1 VLQTTSERAKL
12 VCAAAGR
19 QPAAAASSFYF
30 CWMSFSAAPTPAF
43 AYFDNAATTPL
54 DSEVLEAMLPFLTQH
69 HGNPSSLHGP
79 GRQVRAAIENARKTV
94 AHLINAA
101 PAEISFTSGGTEADN
116 YAAFGSIRTLGLK
129 HAITSKLEHHAVLHP
144 LQALATGGEIELHY
158 LKHDAQGKFDLGHL
172 AELLAAQPRAFVSL
186 MHANNE
192 IGNLNDIA
200 AIGAL
205 CARHDAVFHTDT
217 VQTMGHYRHDV
228 QQLKTHFLV
237 GSAHK
242 FHGPK
247 GVGFLYTRSG
257 TRVSPLIYG
266 GAQERNVRSGTENV
280 YGIVGLAKALEIAI
294 RDLAAH
300 QAHVQALKTR
310 FIEKLRAEVDDVRF
324 NGLSEHADQSL
335 YTVLSVSLP
344 PSPITEM
351 LLFNLDIGKVA
362 ASGGSACSSGAQAG
376 SHVLEALGAD
386 PERGTVRFSMS
397 KMNTAAEVD
406 YAVEQLAKLYRP
418 VAA

>member
-1 VLQTTSERAKL
+1 MTIPVPS
-12 VCAAAGR
+12 
-19 QPAAAASSFYF
+19 
-30 CWMSFSAAPTPAF
+30 APTSV
-43 AYFDNAATTPL
+43 YFDNAATTPL
-54 DSEVLEAMLPFLTQH
+54 DPEVLDAMMPFLSQH
-69 HGNPSSLHGP
+69 YGNPSSLHGP

-129 HAITSKLEHHAVLHP
+129 HAITSRLEHHAVLHP
-144 LQALATGGEIELHY
+144 LQALAKTGEIELHY
-158 LKHDAQGKFDLGHL
+158 LRHDAQGQFDLSHL
-172 AELLAAQPRAFVSL
+172 EELLASQSRTFVSL

-192 IGNLNDIA
+192 IGNLNDIST
-200 AIGAL
+200 IGDI

-228 QQLKTHFLV
+228 QQLKNHFLV

-257 TRVSPLIYG
+257 LQVSPLIHG
-266 GAQERNVRSGTENV
+266 GSQERNVRSGTENV
-280 YGIVGLAKALEIAI
+280 YGIVGLAKALEIAV

-300 QAHVQALKTR
+300 QAHVQGLKDR
-310 FIEKLRAEVDDVRF
+310 FITSLRAEIEDVQF
-324 NGLSEHADQSL
+324 NGLSAQADQSL
-335 YTVLSVSLP
+335 YTILSVSLP
-344 PSPITEM
+344 QSAINEM
-351 LLFNLDIGKVA
+351 LLFNLDISKVA
-362 ASGGSACSSGAQAG
+362 ASGGSACTSGAQAG
-376 SHVLEALGAD
+376 SHVLEALECD
-386 PERGTVRFSMS
+386 PNRATVRFSMS

-406 YAVEQLAKLYRP
+406 YAVAQLAKLYRP
-418 VAA
+418 VAVKA

>member
-1 VLQTTSERAKL
+1 MHV
-12 VCAAAGR
+12 
-19 QPAAAASSFYF
+19 
-30 CWMSFSAAPTPAF
+30 
-43 AYFDNAATTPL
+43 YFDNAATTPL
-54 DSEVLEAMLPFLTQH
+54 DPEVLEAMLPFLSQH
-69 HGNPSSLHGP
+69 YGNPSSLHGP

-94 AHLINAA
+94 AHLLNAA
-101 PAEISFTSGGTEADN
+101 PAEITFTSGGTEADN

-144 LQALATGGEIELHY
+144 LQVLEKNGEIELHY
-158 LKHDAQGKFDLGHL
+158 LKHDAQGQLELGHL
-172 AELLAAQPRAFVSL
+172 EELLAAQSRTFVSL
-186 MHANNE
+186 MHGNNE

-200 AIGAL
+200 AIGDI
-205 CARHDAVFHTDT
+205 CARHEAVFHTDT

-228 QQLKTHFLV
+228 QQLKNHFLV

-257 TRVSPLIYG
+257 TRVSPLIHG
-266 GAQERNVRSGTENV
+266 GSQERNVRSGTENV
-280 YGIVGLAKALEIAI
+280 YGIVGQAKALEITL

-300 QAHVQALKTR
+300 QTHVQGLKTR
-310 FIEKLRAEVDDVRF
+310 FIRKLRAEVEDVRF

-344 PSPITEM
+344 PSAISEM
-351 LLFNLDIGKVA
+351 LLFNLDISKVA

-376 SHVLEALGAD
+376 SHVLEALGGD
-386 PERGTVRFSMS
+386 PNRATVRFSMS
-397 KMNTAAEVD
+397 KMNTEAEVD
-406 YAVEQLAKLYRP
+406 YAVQALAKLYQGVREGSYEL
-418 VAA
+418 

>member
-1 VLQTTSERAKL
+1 
-12 VCAAAGR
+12 
-19 QPAAAASSFYF
+19 
-30 CWMSFSAAPTPAF
+30 
-43 AYFDNAATTPL
+43 
-54 DSEVLEAMLPFLTQH
+54 MLPFLSQH
-69 HGNPSSLHGP
+69 YGNPSSLHGP

-101 PAEISFTSGGTEADN
+101 PAEISFTSGGTEANN
-116 YAAFGSIRTLGLK
+116 YAAFGSVRTLGLR
-129 HAITSKLEHHAVLHP
+129 HAITSRLEHHAVLHP
-144 LQALATGGEIELHY
+144 LQVLEKRGEIELHY
-158 LKHDAQGKFDLGHL
+158 LKHDARGRMDMGHL
-172 AELLAAQPRAFVSL
+172 DELLAKQSRTFVSL

-200 AIGAL
+200 AIGDI
-205 CARHDAVFHTDT
+205 CARYDAVFHTDT

-228 QQLKTHFLV
+228 QQLKNHFLV

-257 TRVSPLIYG
+257 LQVSPLIHG

-294 RDLAAH
+294 RDMAAH
-300 QAHVQALKTR
+300 REHVQSLKEQ
-310 FIEKLRAEVDDVRF
+310 FIAKLQAEIDDVQF
-324 NGLSEHADQSL
+324 NGCSALADASL

-344 PSPITEM
+344 PSAISEM
-351 LLFNLDIGKVA
+351 LLFNLDISKVA

-376 SHVLEALGAD
+376 SHVLEALGGDLDRA
-386 PERGTVRFSMS
+386 TVRFSMS

-406 YAVEQLAKLYRP
+406 YAVAQLAKLYRP

>member
-1 VLQTTSERAKL
+1 MHV
-12 VCAAAGR
+12 
-19 QPAAAASSFYF
+19 
-30 CWMSFSAAPTPAF
+30 
-43 AYFDNAATTPL
+43 YFDNAATTPL
-54 DSEVLEAMLPFLTQH
+54 DPEVLEAMLPFLAQH
-69 HGNPSSLHGP
+69 YGNPSSLHGP

-101 PAEISFTSGGTEADN
+101 PAEISFSSGGTEANN
-116 YAAFGSIRTLGLK
+116 YAAFGSIRTLNIK
-129 HAITSKLEHHAVLHP
+129 RAITSRLEHHAVLHP
-144 LQALATGGEIELHY
+144 LQVLAKNGEIELHY
-158 LKHDAQGKFDLGHL
+158 LGHDQHGSLDLAHL
-172 AELLAAQPRAFVSL
+172 EALLAGQPRTFVSL

-192 IGNLNDIA
+192 IGNLNDIEG
-200 AIGAL
+200 IGRI
-205 CARHDAVFHTDT
+205 CAQYEAVFHTDT

-228 QQLKTHFLV
+228 QRLQNHFLV

-257 TRVSPLIYG
+257 TRVNPLIHG

-280 YGIVGLAKALEIAI
+280 YGIVGLAKALEIAV

-300 QAHVQALKTR
+300 QTHVQGLKDR
-310 FIEKLRAEVDDVRF
+310 FIARLRADIEDVQF
-324 NGLSEHADQSL
+324 NGLSATADQSL

-344 PSPITEM
+344 PSAITEM

-376 SHVLEALGAD
+376 SHVLEALGCD

-397 KMNTAAEVD
+397 KMNTEAEVD
-406 YAVEQLAKLYRP
+406 YAAEQLARLYQR
-418 VAA
+418 VLS